1 MMFSCGHRSIVS
13 NQRSFCVAGAAL
25 EARCDQ
31 KVARGCSETCN
42 RNMLRALTIRNTIL
56 SLREEDTMI
65 ECARV
70 VL

>member
-1 MMFSCGHRSIVS
+1 
-13 NQRSFCVAGAAL
+13 
-25 EARCDQ
+25 
-31 KVARGCSETCN
+31 VARGCSETCN